1 MRRRPPPRRP
11 GAVVRLLL
19 LVPLVLA
26 PTACSD
32 TVSVD
37 APRVSGA
44 EARACSDLVKDLP
57 GRVADQKRRDVDPGD
72 GYAAAWGDPA
82 IELRCGVPRPDG
94 FDKFAT
100 CQRVNGV
107 DWFIPE
113 SQQTGEPA
121 DITMTTVGRVPRV
134 EVSLPEDYWPPA
146 NAMAD
151 LAPAA
156 RRNLR
161 EVRPCL

>member
-1 MRRRPPPRRP
+1 MRRRPPLPRP
-11 GAVVRLLL
+11 GAVARLPLVVLLL
-19 LVPLVLA
+19 LA

-37 APRVSGA
+37 APHVSGA
-44 EARACSDLVKDLP
+44 VARACSELVHDLP
-57 GRVADQKRRDVDPGD
+57 SRVADQRRRDVDPGD

-82 IELRCGVPRPDG
+82 IELRCGVPRPEG
-94 FDKFAT
+94 FDKFSS

-107 DWFIPE
+107 DWFVPE
-113 SQQTGEPA
+113 SQLTGKPT

-146 NAMAD
+146 NAMVD
-151 LAPAA
+151 LAAA
-156 RRNLR
+156 TKENLR

>member
-11 GAVVRLLL
+11 GAVARLPLLVLLL
-19 LVPLVLA
+19 LA
-26 PTACSD
+26 PAACSD

-44 EARACSDLVKDLP
+44 DARACSELVDQLP
-57 GRVADQKRRDVDPGD
+57 SRVADQRRRDADPGD

-82 IELRCGVPRPDG
+82 IELRCGVPSPDG
-94 FDKFAT
+94 FDKFSA

-107 DWFIPE
+107 DWFVPE
-113 SQQTGEPA
+113 SQLTGKPA

-151 LAPAA
+151 LATATKKA
-156 RRNLR
+156 LR
-161 EVRPCL
+161 EVKPCL